1 LLGAYDLTFNLFS
14 TPTMHFE
21 NLFFILLVAV
31 VALLRWF
38 SQKTEDGSK
47 NSPPPP
53 APQRPIQRGEAQSEE
68 ERVRRFMEA
77 LGQPTT
83 SRPPP
88 KVKPKRSFLPE
99 GRPVN
104 PWLPPLTTAP
114 PPLPAPPPVLVPSA
128 ASRWVQPRIL
138 KPAMGQ
144 APAFEV
150 RDTGVQLE
158 GPAPLDRAT
167 TSIDR
172 RGLAARLATS
182 QGLRDAIVLREIFG
196 PPRSLQIVEA
206 HSGF

>member
-1 LLGAYDLTFNLFS
+1 
-14 TPTMHFE
+14 MHFD
-21 NLFFILLVAV
+21 NLFFILLIAV
-31 VALLRWF
+31 VAFLRWL
-38 SQKTEDGSK
+38 SQKAQDGS
-47 NSPPPP
+47 NSSPPPS
-53 APQRPIQRGEAQSEE
+53 ATKRPIQRGEAQSEE

-88 KVKPKRSFLPE
+88 KVTPKRSLLPE
-99 GRPVN
+99 GRPVD

-114 PPLPAPPPVLVPSA
+114 PPPPAPPPVPVPSA
-128 ASRWVQPRIL
+128 SPRRVEPRIL
-138 KPAMGQ
+138 KPTMEQ

-150 RDTGVQLE
+150 RKSGVQLE
-158 GPAPLDRAT
+158 GLAALDRAAP
-167 TSIDR
+167 SIDR
-172 RGLAARLATS
+172 RGLVERLATS